1 MPMTKTESKNNQYFA
16 SKISERKWGIFFRID
31 KGWSIFQHVTYTTK
45 REAESVAR
53 LLNREE
59 GLA

>member
-1 MPMTKTESKNNQYFA
+1 MTEKMKPRYEAGKVA
-16 SKISERKWGIFFRID
+16 ERKWAIFFRLD
-31 KGWSIFQHVTYTTK
+31 EHTSFDQRAYYATK

-59 GLA
+59 GLS